1 MGTKI
6 NLNYDYEK
14 LKTAMRY
21 WLLGQEYYMAYKA
34 MEMGLLHHNG
44 SRKDGTPEFSH
55 QIFQASFARTLL
67 PSIIYPE
74 ETLATIFLHD
84 IVEDCDVEIDE
95 INTEFGA
102 WVAEGVE
109 LMTNVDFVPHKRDI
123 ESQPVEGYK
132 PSDMH
137 AVKKDPAVYY
147 NSMIEDPIASLAKGI
162 DRMHNHQSMTGVFSQ
177 EKKRSYIDETKTYIL
192 PMLKGARK
200 KWPAQD
206 AAYHNIKHVLLTQ
219 IELIELML

>member
-84 IVEDCDVEIDE
+84 IVEDCDVEIDT
-95 INTEFGA
+95 INSEFGA

-109 LMTNVDFVPHKRDI
+109 LMTNVDFVPHSHIK
-123 ESQPVEGYK
+123 QPVDGYL
-132 PSDMH
+132 PEHMNI
-137 AVKKDPAVYY
+137 VKKDPAVYY
-147 NSMIEDPIASLAKGI
+147 MSMIEDPIASLAKGI
-162 DRMHNHQSMTGVFSQ
+162 DRMHNHQSMTGVFSN

-192 PMLKGARK
+192 PILKGARK

-219 IELIELML
+219 IELIELTL

>member
-21 WLLGQEYYMAYKA
+21 WLLGQEYFMAYKA

-67 PSIIYPE
+67 PSILYPE

-84 IVEDCDVEIDE
+84 IVEDCGVEIDE

-102 WVAEGVE
+102 WVAEAVE
-109 LMTNVDFVPHKRDI
+109 YMTNVEFVADLRPASI
-123 ESQPVEGYK
+123 GLSVPI
-132 PSDMH
+132 
-137 AVKKDPAVYY
+137 KKDPAVYY
-147 NSMIEDPIASLAKGI
+147 NSMIDDPIASLAKGI
-162 DRMHNHQSMTGVFSQ
+162 DRMHNHQSMTGVFST

-219 IELIELML
+219 IELIELTL

>member
-21 WLLGQEYYMAYKA
+21 WLLGQEYFIAYKA

-67 PSIIYPE
+67 PSLMYPE

-84 IVEDCDVEIDE
+84 ILEDCDV
-95 INTEFGA
+95 TYLTLQREFGDSIA
-102 WVAEGVE
+102 KAVSR
-109 LMTNVDFVPHKRDI
+109 MTDIEVRDI
-123 ESQPVEGYK
+123 HPSNYK
-132 PSDMH
+132 
-137 AVKKDPAVYY
+137 KKLPLDEYY
-147 NSMIEDPIASLAKGI
+147 GLMPLSPIASIAKGI
-162 DRMHNHQSMTGVFSQ
+162 DRMHNHQSMTGVFSN
-177 EKKRSYIDETKTYIL
+177 EKKQRYINETREHIL
-192 PMLKGARK
+192 PMMKIARK
-200 KWPAQD
+200 RYPSQD

-219 IELIELML
+219 IELIELTL

>member
-1 MGTKI
+1 MTIKI
-6 NLNYDYEK
+6 NLDYDYEK

-55 QIFQASFARTLL
+55 QIFQASYARTLL
-67 PSIIYPE
+67 PSFIYPE
-74 ETLATIFLHD
+74 ETITTIFLHD
-84 IVEDCDVEIDE
+84 IVEDCNVNISEIKS
-95 INTEFGA
+95 EFDGYI
-102 WVAEGVE
+102 AEAVE
-109 LMTNVDFVPHKRDI
+109 LMTNVVLVGDKMGR
-123 ESQPVEGYK
+123 
-132 PSDMH
+132 
-137 AVKKDPAVYY
+137 VKKPMGGYY
-147 NSMIEDPIASLAKGI
+147 SCMINSPIASLAKGI
-162 DRMHNHQSMTGVFSQ
+162 DRMHNHQSMTGVFST
-177 EKKRSYIDETKTYIL
+177 EKKRSYIDETKMCIL

-219 IELIELML
+219 IELIELTL